1 MLNLSNI
8 DINDIDKRILA
19 KGLGF
24 VPIQNKTDEPELR
37 RNFKE
42 FCRCICLRWYF
53 RNEPTP
59 ELSDRRAF

>member
-8 DINDIDKRILA
+8 NISDIDKKILA

-42 FCRCICLRWYF
+42 LF
-53 RNEPTP
+53 
-59 ELSDRRAF
+59 DAFV